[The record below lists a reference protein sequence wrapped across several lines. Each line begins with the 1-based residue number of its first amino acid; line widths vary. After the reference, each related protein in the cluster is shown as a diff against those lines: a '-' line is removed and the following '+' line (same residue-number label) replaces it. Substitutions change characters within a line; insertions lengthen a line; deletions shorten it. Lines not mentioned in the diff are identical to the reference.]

1 MTLPEAE
8 VMERPDFYV
17 LARILERL
25 WRENTPMLKTRLQ
38 LATNVNYDILMKYL
52 AWMNQKGFVTFEM
65 NAGHEMVAL
74 TPKGNEVYAKLVRT
88 MSEVL
93 RSP

>member
-1 MTLPEAE
+1 MPEGE

-25 WRENTPMLKTRLQ
+25 WRENAPMLKTRLQ

-52 AWMNQKGFVTFEM
+52 AWMNQRGFVIFEM
-65 NAGHEMVAL
+65 NAGHEMVVL